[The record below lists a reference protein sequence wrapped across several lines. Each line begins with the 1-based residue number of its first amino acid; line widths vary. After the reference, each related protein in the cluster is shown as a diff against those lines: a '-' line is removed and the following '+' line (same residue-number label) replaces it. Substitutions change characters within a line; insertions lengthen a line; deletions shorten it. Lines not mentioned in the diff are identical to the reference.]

1 MEQAGRV
8 AGHPAAGLRIA
19 DPPSR
24 RLPQLGGDAVEAAIH
39 RVQLAHLDVQTRN
52 IEVGDA
58 ARGLGA
64 AQDTESR
71 DAAQATYDAS
81 LRALSSA
88 LVALEDAQKGLS
100 EALEVNA
107 GQ

>member
-1 MEQAGRV
+1 M
-8 AGHPAAGLRIA
+8 
-19 DPPSR
+19 S
-24 RLPQLGGDAVEAAIH
+24 
-39 RVQLAHLDVQTRN
+39 
-52 IEVGDA
+52 GDA

-81 LRALSSA
+81 LRALTSA

-107 GQ
+107 GR